1 MLRGRCFSVVIA
13 ESMFYNHEETPVY
26 PLYIDPIHDF
36 GYEAADT
43 TLYHCNRRVVTA
55 PHTHPTHSHRLLV
68 GWLVCAPR
76 FYRYDPSK
84 LRFVQ
89 PPHINLRPDKVCAL
103 LLTTRCVL
111 FVFVLL
117 YANALMLLGLLLS

>member
-1 MLRGRCFSVVIA
+1 MRISHHANAHHGTIALLACPLLTNAAPHSLYMLRGRCFSVVIA

-55 PHTHPTHSHRLLV
+55 PHTHSHTLAPLA
-68 GWLVCAPR
+68 GWLV
-76 FYRYDPSK
+76 
-84 LRFVQ
+84 
-89 PPHINLRPDKVCAL
+89 
-103 LLTTRCVL
+103 
-111 FVFVLL
+111 
-117 YANALMLLGLLLS
+117 GLCSQILSI